1 MEIQVEDLTKSFGS
15 TLVLDRIELKI
26 REGEFLG
33 LLGPSGSGKTT
44 LLRVLA
50 GLDWPE
56 QGRVLF
62 DGVDVLD
69 VPLEVEVLY
78 NDYDFAAAFAVASLL
93 TLLALVTLII
103 RTTLEWRAGIG
114 NWTAEP

>member
-62 DGVDVLD
+62 DGTDVLD
-69 VPLEVEVLY
+69 VPLEQRPVGLVFQHY
-78 NDYDFAAAFAVASLL
+78 
-93 TLLALVTLII
+93 ALSPICGYS
-103 RTTLEWRAGIG
+103 TTSTSAWR
-114 NWTAEP
+114 

>member
-56 QGRVLF
+56 Q
-62 DGVDVLD
+62 
-69 VPLEVEVLY
+69 
-78 NDYDFAAAFAVASLL
+78 
-93 TLLALVTLII
+93 
-103 RTTLEWRAGIG
+103 
-114 NWTAEP
+114 